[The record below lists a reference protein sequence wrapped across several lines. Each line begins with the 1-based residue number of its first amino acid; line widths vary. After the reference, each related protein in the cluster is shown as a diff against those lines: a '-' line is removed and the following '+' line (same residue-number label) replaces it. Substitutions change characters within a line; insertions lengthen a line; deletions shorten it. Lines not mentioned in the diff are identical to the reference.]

1 MKKLIILGFLLLFPF
16 TLSIS
21 RGEDHNFATTKE
33 GIIDA
38 LTHPEAKQKPKTRTI
53 NGSAITKT
61 RGIRIVTEKNS
72 GIVGKTINIS
82 AKKSKQGFN
91 LKIKF
96 DFDSYAIRPESFAL
110 IDELGKALI
119 DEKLKGQDIVIKG
132 HTDSTGAETYNL
144 RLSLNRALAVK
155 MHLTEN
161 FPIPSFRLKVV
172 GYGESLPLVSN
183 SNEAKRQINRRVE
196 IAAE

>member
-16 TLSIS
+16 TFSIS
-21 RGEDHNFATTKE
+21 RAEDLNFATTKE

-38 LTHPEAKQKPKTRTI
+38 LTHPEAKPRAKTRTI

-61 RGIRIVTEKNS
+61 RGIRIVTEKNG
-72 GIVGKTINIS
+72 GIVGETIKLS
-82 AKKSKQGFN
+82 EKEPKQGVN

-144 RLSLNRALAVK
+144 KLSLNRALAVK
-155 MHLTEN
+155 MYLTEN
-161 FPIPSFRLKVV
+161 FPIPLFRLKVV
-172 GYGESLPLVSN
+172 GYGEFLPLVSN

>member
-16 TLSIS
+16 TFLIS
-21 RGEDHNFATTKE
+21 RAEDLNFETTKE

-38 LTHPEAKQKPKTRTI
+38 LTNPEAKPRAKTRTI
-53 NGSAITKT
+53 NGFEITKT
-61 RGIRIVTEKNS
+61 RGIRIVTEKNG
-72 GIVGKTINIS
+72 GIVEETIKLS
-82 AKKSKQGFN
+82 EKKPKQGVN

-144 RLSLNRALAVK
+144 KLSLNRALAVK
-155 MHLTEN
+155 MYLTEN
-161 FPIPSFRLKVV
+161 FPIRAFRLKVV

-183 SNEAKRQINRRVE
+183 SNEANRQINRRVE

>member
-1 MKKLIILGFLLLFPF
+1 MKKLILWFLIILPF
-16 TLSIS
+16 TFSIS
-21 RGEDHNFATTKE
+21 RAEDLNFETTKE

-38 LTHPEAKQKPKTRTI
+38 LTNPETKPRAKTRTI
-53 NGSAITKT
+53 N
-61 RGIRIVTEKNS
+61 RGIRIVTEKNG
-72 GIVGKTINIS
+72 GIVGETINIS
-82 AKKSKQGFN
+82 EKKPKQGVN

-119 DEKLKGQDIVIKG
+119 DEKLKGQDMVIKG

-144 RLSLNRALAVK
+144 KLSLNRALAVK
-155 MHLTEN
+155 MYLTEN
-161 FPIPSFRLKVV
+161 FPIRSFRLKVV

-183 SNEAKRQINRRVE
+183 SNEANRQINRRVE